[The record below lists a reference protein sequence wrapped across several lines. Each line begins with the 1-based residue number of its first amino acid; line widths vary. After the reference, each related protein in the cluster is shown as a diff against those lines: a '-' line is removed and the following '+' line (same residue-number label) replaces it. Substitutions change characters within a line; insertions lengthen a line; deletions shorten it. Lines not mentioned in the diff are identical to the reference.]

1 MRRGQA
7 ALEFL
12 MTYSW
17 AILVVIIIIGA
28 LAYFGVLNPQS
39 LMPDKCTLTAG
50 FSCDDY
56 LLQGGG
62 SPQVSFTVTNG
73 LGRSIELTYLNITSP
88 AGNECKKDL
97 TVTVAPGDRYTFTA
111 SASESEVSDCVDDL
125 QGLEGSKTRVK
136 IKFGWKYAD
145 MGDDAAVHTA
155 AGEIFARVEG

>member
-39 LMPDKCTLTAG
+39 LMPDKCTITAG

-62 SPQVSFTVTNG
+62 DPKVSFTVTNG
-73 LGRSIELTYLNITSP
+73 LGRTIKLTYLNVTSP
-88 AGNECKKDL
+88 AGSECHITLSDR
-97 TVTVAPGDRYTFTA
+97 VAPGERHTFQATS
-111 SASESEVSDCVDDL
+111 SAGACVTDL

-136 IKFGWKYAD
+136 VKFGWMYAD
-145 MGDDAAVHTA
+145 MGSNAANHTA
-155 AGEIFARVEG
+155 EGEIFSRVEG

>member
-28 LAYFGVLNPQS
+28 LAYFGVLNPQN
-39 LMPDKCTLTAG
+39 LMPDKCTITAG

-56 LLQGGG
+56 LLQGGS
-62 SPQVSFTVTNG
+62 SPEVSFTITNG
-73 LGRSIELTYLNITSP
+73 LGRSVNLTYFNITTP
-88 AGNECKKDL
+88 AGNECQISL
-97 TVTVAPGDRYTFTA
+97 SQVIAPGDRYTFQATTSNA
-111 SASESEVSDCVDDL
+111 GACVNDL

-145 MGDDAAVHTA
+145 MGSSAAEHTA
-155 AGEIFARVEG
+155 AGEIFSRVEG